1 MLFVLL
7 LLFSALSVSVVSG
20 YFSIVGLMTIFP
32 GAATAVL
39 AMGVVLEIAKLVTA
53 SWVYKNWLR
62 TNKILTTYFISSVVI
77 LSLITSMGVFGFLSK
92 AHLEH
97 SILAGDNTLQIER
110 IDQQISTEQR
120 RVADSDQVIGQLDE
134 AVQILMDFDRVRGPD
149 GSIALRLGQSEE
161 RAALNSIISQ
171 SNTTIDNMLAEKL
184 LLETAQLKIEVEIGP
199 IKYIAEMI
207 YGETGKE
214 TIDKAVRL
222 VIILLILVFDP
233 LAILLVVAANISL
246 KERAGESITFL
257 SEKDLEPLKEDFG
270 IQEPPEVIS
279 KVVQTNT
286 EEFTLTPSEKEQL
299 NRLDRSL
306 RIKLT
311 QILG

>member
-1 MLFVLL
+1 MILL
-7 LLFSALSVSVVSG
+7 LLASALSVSAVAG

-53 SWVYKNWLR
+53 SWVYKNWLI
-62 TNKILTTYFISSVVI
+62 TNKLMATYFVSAVII

-97 SILAGDNTLQIER
+97 SMLSGDNTLQIER
-110 IDQQISTEQR
+110 LDQQIATEQR
-120 RVADSDQVIGQLDE
+120 RITDSDQVIGQLDG

-149 GSIALRLGQSEE
+149 GSIALRSGQSEE

-171 SNTTIDNMLAEKL
+171 STTIIDNMMAEKL
-184 LLETAQLKIEVEIGP
+184 LLETEQLQIEVEIGP

-207 YGETGKE
+207 FGETGKE

-222 VIILLILVFDP
+222 DIILLILVFDP

-246 KERAGESITFL
+246 KERAGENITFL
-257 SEKDLEPLKEDFG
+257 SEKDVEPPTEDFG
-270 IQEPPEVIS
+270 IQE
-279 KVVQTNT
+279 TAT
-286 EEFTLTPSEKEQL
+286 LEEEEEKPSVDFSQDEMQQI

-306 RIKLT
+306 RSKLT
-311 QILG
+311 KLIG